1 MTSGGR
7 TVEIRVLGAVELVAE
22 DGPVPLGA
30 LKQRRLL
37 SALVVHAGEARSA
50 DLLIDAIWGPSPP
63 ASAAKLLQTYVSQ
76 LRKALPAPARIRTR
90 GAGYALE
97 LEDESLDAARFERL
111 LSQGRAAS
119 REGNP
124 ALAASFLRRAL
135 GLWRG
140 QAYGDFA
147 YEEFART
154 EAERLEELRLVALEE
169 RIEADL
175 ALGRHDDLLPELR
188 SLAPAHPGRE
198 RFQAQ
203 AMLALYRCGRQSE
216 ALDLYTD
223 ARARLRDEL
232 GLDPSP
238 ELRELQ
244 RRILQQDAEL
254 TVATVTEPAASALP
268 APPNRL
274 VGRGRELAELCEL
287 LLRDDVRLLALT
299 GAGGSG
305 KTRLALE
312 AARETAESF
321 ANGAA
326 FVNLAPLRDPAL
338 VVGAIARALGITDV
352 SGEDSLQTL
361 AAALRA
367 RELLLLVDNAEHVR
381 AAAPSFVELLARA
394 PHLTLLVTSRVV
406 LHVSGEQVYPV
417 EPLAVRAAVAL
428 FLERAHEAEPRFHPD
443 TAAEQ
448 AIQRICE
455 RLDGLPLAI
464 ELAAS
469 RVRALTPVELLD
481 RLDPRLP
488 LLTGGPRDLPA
499 RQQTLR
505 ATLEWSYDLLADAEA
520 RDFCYLAVFAGG
532 CTLEAAEA
540 VSGTTFERL
549 SSLVDANLLRHAATA
564 QGSRY
569 SMLETIHEYAA
580 ERLDAVADVDA
591 LRRRHA
597 DYFLEL
603 AQSANLS
610 SEDRGEQRH
619 DVVISEQ
626 ANIRAAID
634 WAAAA
639 GDVAL
644 ALELVVALENFWGT
658 SDPFEGVRRL
668 ETLLGRAGDVP
679 LPLRAR
685 ALRALCSAATMAG
698 DLELAERAI
707 RESLDAFRAV
717 GDELGIGNLLH
728 RLAASA
734 LNLGEP
740 ARARAPLEESLE
752 IFRRHGFRKGE
763 LAAIG
768 SLGYLARMQG
778 DAPQAVALLE
788 QSAAMAAEEGFTWW
802 QANALAN
809 LAELE
814 LAQNRLDEA
823 ATRARQA
830 LRLSRRIGDRQQSVY
845 ALAYLACVA
854 AEGGDMHQAGRLWGA
869 VEAEEARRPHGAWE
883 GDRDQYAARVLA
895 HADAHLDQGLREG
908 RELPLQAAIEEA
920 LGPHRRNANEA
931 DLGGAR

>member
-1 MTSGGR
+1 M
-7 TVEIRVLGAVELVAE
+7 ELRVLGPVELVAD

-63 ASAAKLLQTYVSQ
+63 ASAGKLLQTYVSQ

-111 LSQGRAAS
+111 LSQSRVAS
-119 REGNP
+119 RERNP
-124 ALAASFLRRAL
+124 ALAASLLRRAL

-147 YEEFART
+147 YEEFARA

-169 RIEADL
+169 RIEAEL
-175 ALGRHDDLLPELR
+175 ALGRHDDLLADVR
-188 SLAPAHPGRE
+188 SLAAAHPGRE
-198 RFQAQ
+198 RLQAQ

-232 GLDPSP
+232 GLEPSA

-244 RRILQQDAEL
+244 RQILQHDHELAVAAGAE
-254 TVATVTEPAASALP
+254 AAASALP
-268 APPNRL
+268 SPPNPL
-274 VGRGRELAELCEL
+274 LGRGRELAKLCEL
-287 LLRDDVRLLALT
+287 LLRDEVRLLVLT

-312 AARETAESF
+312 AARQSAESF

-338 VVGAIARALGITDV
+338 VVGAIARALEIPNV

-361 AAALRA
+361 ADALA
-367 RELLLLVDNAEHVR
+367 PRELLLLVDNAEHVR

-406 LHVSGEQVYPV
+406 LHVSGEQVFPV

-428 FLERAHEAEPRFHPD
+428 FLERAREAEPRFHLD

-448 AIQRICE
+448 AIQQICE

-469 RVRALTPVELLD
+469 RVRALSPVELLD

-505 ATLEWSYDLLADAEA
+505 ATLEWSYDLLTEEEG
-520 RDFCYLAVFAGG
+520 RDLSYLAVFAGG
-532 CTLEAAEA
+532 CTLGAAEA
-540 VSGTTFERL
+540 VCGTTLERL
-549 SSLVDANLLRHAATA
+549 SSLVDANLLLRAATA
-564 QGSRY
+564 NGSRY
-569 SMLETIHEYAA
+569 SMLETIREYAA
-580 ERLDAVADVDA
+580 ERLDAHADVEA

-597 DYFLEL
+597 DYYLEL
-603 AQSANLS
+603 ALSANLAS
-610 SEDRGEQRH
+610 DAHGEQRH
-619 DVVISEQ
+619 DLVISEQ

-644 ALELVVALENFWGT
+644 ALELVVALENFWTT

-679 LPLRAR
+679 MPLRAR
-685 ALRALCSAATMAG
+685 ALRALCSAATLAG

-707 RESLDAFRAV
+707 RESLDAFRAI
-717 GDELGIGNLLH
+717 GDELGVGHLLN
-728 RLAASA
+728 RLGMSA

-740 ARARAPLEESLE
+740 ERARAPLEESLE

-763 LAAIG
+763 ATTIG
-768 SLGYLARMQG
+768 GLGYLARMQG
-778 DAPQAVALLE
+778 DADQAVTLLE
-788 QSAAMAAEEGFTWW
+788 QSATMAAQEGHPWF
-802 QANALAN
+802 QANTLAN

-823 ATRARQA
+823 ATRARQT
-830 LRLSRRIGDRQQSVY
+830 LRLSRRIGDRQLSVY
-845 ALAYLACVA
+845 ALAYLACIA
-854 AEGGDMHQAGRLWGA
+854 AEHEDAYRAGRLWGA
-869 VEAEEARRPHGAWE
+869 VEAEEARRPLGAWE
-883 GDRDQYAARVLA
+883 GDREQYAARVLA
-895 HADAHLDQGLREG
+895 HADAHLEQGLREG

-920 LGPHRRNANEA
+920 LGHSDSFRN
-931 DLGGAR
+931 

>member
-1 MTSGGR
+1 
-7 TVEIRVLGAVELVAE
+7 VEVRVLGPVELVAE

-30 LKQRRLL
+30 PKQRRLL

-97 LEDESLDAARFERL
+97 LADESIDAARFEQL

-119 REGNP
+119 REGNVP
-124 ALAASFLRRAL
+124 LAASLLRRAL

-147 YEEFART
+147 YEEFARA
-154 EAERLEELRLVALEE
+154 EAERLEELRLAALEE
-169 RIEADL
+169 RIEAEL
-175 ALGRHDDLLPELR
+175 GLGRHGDLLPELR
-188 SLAPAHPGRE
+188 SLAAAHPGRE
-198 RFQAQ
+198 RLQAQ

-216 ALDLYTD
+216 ALDLFTA
-223 ARARLRDEL
+223 ARARLHDEL
-232 GLDPSP
+232 GLEPSA

-244 RRILQQDAEL
+244 RRILQQDPVLAAAPAAE
-254 TVATVTEPAASALP
+254 AAASALP
-268 APPNRL
+268 SPPNRL
-274 VGRGRELAELCEL
+274 LGRGRELAELCDL
-287 LLRDDVRLLALT
+287 LLRDEVRLLVLT

-312 AARETAESF
+312 ATREAAASF

-326 FVNLAPLRDPAL
+326 FVSLAPLRDPAL
-338 VVGAIARALGITDV
+338 VGGALARALGIPDV
-352 SGEDSLQTL
+352 SGQDSLQTL

-381 AAAPSFVELLARA
+381 AAAPSFVELITQA

-406 LHVSGEQVYPV
+406 LHLSGEHVYPV
-417 EPLAVRAAVAL
+417 EPLATSAAVAL
-428 FLERAHEAEPRFHPD
+428 FLERVREAEPRFRPD
-443 TAAEQ
+443 AGDEQ
-448 AIQRICE
+448 AIRRICE

-469 RVRALTPVELLD
+469 RVRTLTPVELLD

-505 ATLEWSYDLLADAEA
+505 ATLEWSYGLLAEAEG
-520 RDFCYLAVFAGG
+520 RDLCYLAVFAGG

-540 VSGTTFERL
+540 VCGTTVERL
-549 SSLVDANLLRHAATA
+549 SSLVDANLLLRAATGK
-564 QGSRY
+564 GSRY
-569 SMLETIHEYAA
+569 SMLETIREYAA
-580 ERLDAVADVDA
+580 ERLDALADVEA

-597 DYFLEL
+597 DYYLEL
-603 AQSANLS
+603 ARSANLAG
-610 SEDRGEQRH
+610 DAHGEQRH
-619 DVVISEQ
+619 NVVIFEQ

-634 WAAAA
+634 WADAA

-644 ALELVVALENFWGT
+644 ALELVVALENFWTT

-668 ETLLGRAGDVP
+668 QTLLGHASDVR

-685 ALRALCSAATMAG
+685 ALRALSSAATLAG
-698 DLELAERAI
+698 DLGLAERAI
-707 RESLDAFRAV
+707 RESLDAFRAI
-717 GDELGIGNLLH
+717 GDELAVGHLLN
-728 RLAASA
+728 RLGMSA

-740 ARARAPLEESLE
+740 ERARAPLEESLE
-752 IFRRHGFRKGE
+752 IFRRHRFRKGE
-763 LAAIG
+763 ATTIG
-768 SLGYLARMQG
+768 GLGYLAQMQG
-778 DAPQAVALLE
+778 DADGAVKLLE
-788 QSAAMAAEEGFTWW
+788 QSAAMAAQEGFTWFE
-802 QANALAN
+802 ATVLAN

-814 LAQNRLDEA
+814 LGRNRPEEA

-830 LRLSRRIGDRQQSVY
+830 LRLSQRIGDRQLSVY

-854 AEGGDMHQAGRLWGA
+854 AEDGDAHQAGRLWGA
-869 VEAEEARRPHGAWE
+869 VEAEEARRPLGAWE
-883 GDRDQYAARVLA
+883 GERERYAARVLA
-895 HADAHLDQGLREG
+895 HADAHLEQGLREG

-920 LGPHRRNANEA
+920 LGHSDTP
-931 DLGGAR
+931 